1 MKPAAAGA
9 SIALVLGGGACTP
22 APDAPSTWHSPDSHA
37 WAALRSELRDERA
50 QRPTRPWAAEVR
62 VAVHEPRMGRDV
74 TGRGAI
80 AVAPGRAMRMI
91 LVGAAGATMLDAWVQ
106 RDRWRVAVP
115 ATGLVR
121 RGGSDEP
128 RDLPVGFLRWWLL
141 SPLEG
146 SLVAAEQTAEGPRW
160 LLRDGGAVVDLRAVP
175 CDDGASGLAASR
187 SVAGRTER
195 VAECG
200 AAPEPRPGDRVEYED
215 AASGL
220 RISIVVESAVRTPSD
235 DAFRDPDLPEQG
247 S

>member
-1 MKPAAAGA
+1 MMRAVGLAALTIVA
-9 SIALVLGGGACTP
+9 GACTRGP
-22 APDAPSTWHSPDSHA
+22 RPDAPSAWHSPDA
-37 WAALRSELRDERA
+37 RTWAALRDELRAKRA
-50 QRPTRPWAAEVR
+50 ERPTRPWAAEVR
-62 VAVHEPRMGRDV
+62 VSLHEPRSGRDV

-91 LVGAAGATMLDAWVQ
+91 LVGAAGSTMLDAWVE
-106 RDRWRVAVP
+106 RDRWRIAVP

-121 RGGSDEP
+121 RGGPDDP

-141 SPLEG
+141 SPLAGE
-146 SLVAAEQTAEGPRW
+146 LVAAEQTERGPRW
-160 LLRDGGAVVDLRAVP
+160 LLRDGSAVVDLRALT
-175 CDDGASGLAASR
+175 CDGGTSGLAASR
-187 SVAGRTER
+187 SLQGRTER

-215 AASGL
+215 AATGL
-220 RISIVVESAVRTPSD
+220 RVSIVVESAARTPPD